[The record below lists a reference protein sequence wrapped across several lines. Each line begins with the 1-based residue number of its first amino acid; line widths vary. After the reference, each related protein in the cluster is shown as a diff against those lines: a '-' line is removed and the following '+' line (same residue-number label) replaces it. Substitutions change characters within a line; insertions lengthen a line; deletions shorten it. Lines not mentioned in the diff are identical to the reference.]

1 MKLTVFGATGGIG
14 QEIVRQGLA
23 SGHEVTAVVRDPA
36 RFTITGERLEVR
48 PPDCAHHQQ
57 APDVLRLHGGEDR
70 AGQLRGD
77 AGVRAA
83 VTGRDAVLSGLGAR
97 SRADAGVAAKL
108 TRSVLAAMEAE
119 HVRRLL
125 VVSAAPLGPV
135 PEGHTVLDK
144 TMLAIINS
152 VLKDVYDD
160 LRVMEGDLAASA
172 TDWTSVRP
180 PKLTNR
186 PVTGRYRSV
195 VGGNPPR
202 GRSLARADVAHAMLA
217 MIDDPA
223 TVKQGVGVA
232 Y

>member
-14 QEIVRQGLA
+14 REIVRQALDA
-23 SGHEVTAVVRDPA
+23 GHQVTAVVRDPA
-36 RFTITGERLEVR
+36 GFRVPGGRLEV
-48 PPDCAHHQQ
+48 
-57 APDVLRLHGGEDR
+57 LRSDLSEPE
-70 AGQLRGD
+70 ALRE
-77 AGVRAA
+77 A
-83 VTGRDAVLSGLGAR
+83 VAGRDAVLSGLGAR
-97 SRADAGVAAKL
+97 TRADAGVAARL
-108 TRSVLAAMEAE
+108 TRSVLRAMEAAGT
-119 HVRRLL
+119 RRLL
-125 VVSAAPLGPV
+125 VVSAAPVGPV
-135 PEGHTVLDK
+135 PDGQAVVDK
-144 TMLAIINS
+144 AMLAIVNS
-152 VLKDVYDD
+152 LLKDVYAD
-160 LRVMEGDLAASA
+160 LRAMEAELAASA

-186 PVTGRYRSV
+186 PLTGRYRSV